1 VSGPT
6 IAFRIGIGL
15 VWGLFMSVGACWPAA
30 QTTLVRSSSGASIS
44 IDAAPVP
51 LNPQRPSEVAIGDFE
66 YAGGLVL
73 SSRQTDQL
81 HGLSDLEITG
91 SDKLTAVS
99 DIGYFVE
106 ARLVFDGRNRLVG
119 LTDGRMTQLI
129 GPDGAPLLDKL
140 DADAEGLALMPGG
153 DRLVSFERHHR
164 IWLYPAGG
172 GFPRPVPMPEASF
185 PPNEGMEA
193 LAPDPEA
200 GADAYIV
207 GAEVTGETWT
217 CRLSSPSCTK
227 GTPVAKPEAF
237 GLVAIRRLPGSLSV
251 FLLRAFD
258 EERGNR
264 NSLQVFRGTVMVAR
278 MDLAPP
284 MTVDNYEGI
293 AAVPRVDGTVRFYLI
308 SDDNASASQ
317 RTILLAF
324 DWRPR

>member
-1 VSGPT
+1 
-6 IAFRIGIGL
+6 
-15 VWGLFMSVGACWPAA
+15 
-30 QTTLVRSSSGASIS
+30 
-44 IDAAPVP
+44 
-51 LNPQRPSEVAIGDFE
+51 
-66 YAGGLVL
+66 
-73 SSRQTDQL
+73 
-81 HGLSDLEITG
+81 
-91 SDKLTAVS
+91 
-99 DIGYFVE
+99 
-106 ARLVFDGRNRLVG
+106 
-119 LTDGRMTQLI
+119 
-129 GPDGAPLLDKL
+129 
-140 DADAEGLALMPGG
+140 
-153 DRLVSFERHHR
+153 
-164 IWLYPAGG
+164 
-172 GFPRPVPMPEASF
+172 MPEASF

-193 LAPDPEA
+193 LALDPEA

-207 GAEVTGETWT
+207 GAEVTGDTWT
-217 CRLSSPSCTK
+217 CRLSSPSCIK
-227 GTPVAKPEAF
+227 APPVAKPPEF

-293 AAVPRVDGTVRFYLI
+293 AAVPRADGTVRFYLI